1 MHVVVGL
8 AERDGGATYNSACLI
23 GPEGLVAVYRKTHLT
38 DSERGWASAGDA
50 WVVADTPVGRIGLLI
65 GHDASFPEAGR
76 VLALKGCDLI
86 VCPAAIKQR
95 FSSPHRGSR
104 VPQNYPIPT
113 GADPYH
119 WHHYRVR
126 AGENNLFLAFSNVF
140 DPANGYPGLSGVF
153 GPDSFEFPRRE
164 AIAADA
170 EGTATAVVDT
180 TNLDTVYP
188 TNVVRR
194 KDLVAMRMPHSYRP
208 LVRAAADQRAH
219 SNHDTMILN

>member
-1 MHVVVGL
+1 MYLVAGV
-8 AERDGGATYNSACLI
+8 AERDRDAIYNSACLI
-23 GPEGLVAVYRKTHLT
+23 GPEGLVAVYRKTHLM
-38 DSERGWASAGDA
+38 DSERAWASFGDA

-65 GHDASFPEAGR
+65 GHDALFPEAGR
-76 VLALKGCDLI
+76 ILALRGADLI
-86 VCPAAIKQR
+86 ACPAATKER
-95 FSSPHRGSR
+95 FSTPHPGSS

-119 WHHYRVR
+119 WHHFRVR
-126 AGENNLFLAFSNVF
+126 AGENNVFFAFSNVF

-164 AIAADA
+164 AIAADT
-170 EGTATAVVDT
+170 EGATTAVVDT

-194 KDLVAMRMPHSYRP
+194 KDLVAMRMPHSYRA
-208 LVRAAADQRAH
+208 LITKAGRHQ
-219 SNHDTMILN
+219 